1 MDTLKPIL
9 TRYLENNK
17 QLADVNT
24 RAKDLRE
31 HRQTLELDLA
41 AAYTESTL
49 PEKIELNAS
58 KLVFQVKKPGE
69 WKKGWSLSKK
79 QLQNYLVEILPE
91 HGEDVMKEIV
101 RRHERTLVADEYSF
115 ELKALLEWEIGPSG
129 GCFLCFSNLSE
140 HLLQLLKVF
149 FHSL

>member
-1 MDTLKPIL
+1 MHDGTYSNKDSKVARKRKLVVEERDCMDTLKPIL

-41 AAYTESTL
+41 AAYNESTL
-49 PEKIELNAS
+49 PAKIELNAS
-58 KLVFQVKKPGE
+58 KMVFQVKKPGE

-79 QLQNYLVEILPE
+79 QLQNYLLEILPE
-91 HGEDVMKEIV
+91 HGEDVMKEIM
-101 RRHERTLVADEYSF
+101 RRHERTLIADEYSF
-115 ELKALLEWEIGPSG
+115 ELKALLE
-129 GCFLCFSNLSE
+129 
-140 HLLQLLKVF
+140 
-149 FHSL
+149 